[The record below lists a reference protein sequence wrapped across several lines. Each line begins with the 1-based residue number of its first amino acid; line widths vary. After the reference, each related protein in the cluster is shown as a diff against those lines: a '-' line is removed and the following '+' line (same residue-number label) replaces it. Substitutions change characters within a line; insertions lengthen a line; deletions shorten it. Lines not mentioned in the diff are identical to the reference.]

1 MSETQVRLGPEDIM
15 LAVRE
20 YVLRN
25 HKRLGLR
32 PSPRI
37 VRGNFCDI
45 DASRQRVYA
54 YVVVEAKRVS
64 DIL

>member
-1 MSETQVRLGPEDIM
+1 M